1 MMPCKLGCLSLIV
14 LFNAAMLLT
23 AQIQQPR
30 STPGPAFE
38 AASIRPSQ
46 LELGCYSILP
56 SGGKQYAITCLPL
69 RVLIAMAWKIHP
81 DNIQG
86 GDAQGLG
93 TYYDVRATVPD
104 GQLWTHDTIPPM
116 LRQLLI
122 DRFHVEVHR
131 GTKQI
136 SGYGLFVA
144 KGGAK
149 LKPSDFDATKL
160 GIKAGESFKN
170 YIIPGS
176 VQGRGAN
183 LAVIATLLSSPAHA
197 VVVDHTGIPG
207 VFDVDLHYA
216 YEGASESDLPD
227 FFTAVE
233 EQLGLKLKPEKITVD
248 TLVIDHVDSEPAPN

>member
-1 MMPCKLGCLSLIV
+1 MPCKLGRFSLV
-14 LFNAAMLLT
+14 VALGAAMLRT
-23 AQIQQPR
+23 TQTQQPR
-30 STPGPAFE
+30 SAPGPAFE

-46 LELGCYSILP
+46 VEPGCYSLLP
-56 SGGKQYAITCLPL
+56 PGGKQYAITCLPL
-69 RVLIAMAWKIHP
+69 RVLIAMAWKVHP

-86 GDAQGLG
+86 GDGQALG

-104 GQLWTHDTIPPM
+104 GLLWTQDTIPPM

-149 LKPSDFDATKL
+149 LKPSDSDATKL
-160 GIKAGESFKN
+160 GIKGGESFKN

-176 VQGRGAN
+176 IQGRGVN
-183 LAVIATLLSSPAHA
+183 LTVIASLMSAPAHA

-207 VFDVDLHYA
+207 VFNVDLHYA

-248 TLVIDHVDSEPAPN
+248 TLIIDHVDSEPAPN

>member
-1 MMPCKLGCLSLIV
+1 MPCKLGRV
-14 LFNAAMLLT
+14 LLVVFFSAAMLRT
-23 AQIQQPR
+23 AQTQQPTR
-30 STPGPAFE
+30 APVPAFE
-38 AASIRPSQ
+38 AASVRPSQ
-46 LELGCYSILP
+46 VRPNCYSLLP
-56 SGGKQYAITCLPL
+56 PGGKQYAVTCLPL

-86 GDAQGLG
+86 GDAQALG

-104 GQLWTHDTIPPM
+104 GQLWTQDTIPPM

-122 DRFHVEVHR
+122 DRFHIEVHR

-144 KGGAK
+144 KGGAR
-149 LKPSDFDATKL
+149 LKPSDFDATKQ
-160 GIKAGESFKN
+160 GMKAGESFKN
-170 YIIPGS
+170 YVIPGS
-176 VQGRGAN
+176 IQGRGAN
-183 LAVIATLLSSPAHA
+183 LDVIASLLSSPAHA

-207 VFDVDLHYA
+207 VFNVDLHYT
-216 YEGASESDLPD
+216 YEGASETDLPD

-233 EQLGLKLKPEKITVD
+233 EQLGLKLKPEKITED